1 MSIEERVVAFFK
13 REIPDQKVLFSSK
26 KIPIEID
33 SALQD
38 FEDEPYYLVEIIERF
53 GDEFSID
60 MSTLDWNAYFPYLEI
75 GILDWILRKKD
86 KWIKKPDLTVQMFIN
101 SAEAGRWLYD

>member
-1 MSIEERVVAFFK
+1 
-13 REIPDQKVLFSSK
+13 
-26 KIPIEID
+26 
-33 SALQD
+33 
-38 FEDEPYYLVEIIERF
+38 
-53 GDEFSID
+53 

>member
-1 MSIEERVVAFFK
+1 MSIEEKVVAFFK

-26 KIPIEID
+26 RIPIEID

-53 GDEFSID
+53 GD
-60 MSTLDWNAYFPYLEI
+60 
-75 GILDWILRKKD
+75 
-86 KWIKKPDLTVQMFIN
+86 
-101 SAEAGRWLYD
+101 